1 MLPLPNRKNDIQVD
15 DVCEMIFKI
24 SLKHQSNLGN
34 IKILILSKKLTLSF
48 IFNLT
53 IKNEK
58 LKKKCFSFKCDLT
71 VLFMPLLNTVSS
83 KSLELS
89 LQSKSHPSLLT

>member
-15 DVCEMIFKI
+15 DVCKMIFKI

-34 IKILILSKKLTLSF
+34 IKISISSKKLTLSF

-58 LKKKCFSFKCDLT
+58 MKKKNVF
-71 VLFMPLLNTVSS
+71 LLNVI
-83 KSLELS
+83 
-89 LQSKSHPSLLT
+89 